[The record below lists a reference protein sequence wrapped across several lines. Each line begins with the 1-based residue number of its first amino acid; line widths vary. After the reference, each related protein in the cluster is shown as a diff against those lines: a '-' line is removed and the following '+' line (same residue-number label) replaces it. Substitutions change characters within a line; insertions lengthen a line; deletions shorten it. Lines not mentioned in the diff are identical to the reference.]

1 MQDILNFLKE
11 NKVQSLLD
19 IGANVGNFSRTVKH
33 FFPDMNILMLEAN
46 PYCDH
51 PLSQSGIPYEIA
63 CLSDDIKTVDL
74 YLNPKNYMC
83 TGTSYYK
90 EVTVHY
96 DNADWV
102 KTETKLLD
110 DVVRDRTYEYIKMD
124 TQGSELDILRG
135 GTKTVEKAKYI
146 QLETTLVKYNEGAPL
161 KDEVVDYM
169 KSVGFSPTKLVE
181 THYKDHNPATGIVI
195 QEDWIFTR

>member
-1 MQDILNFLKE
+1 MNKIIDFLKE

-19 IGANVGNFSRTVKH
+19 IGANVGNFSKLVKH
-33 FFPDMNILMLEAN
+33 TIPDMNILMLEAN

-51 PLSQSGIPYEIA
+51 ALHQSRIPYEIA
-63 CLSDDIKTVDL
+63 CLSDEIKTVDL

-146 QLETTLVKYNEGAPL
+146 QLEISVQKYNEGAPL
-161 KDEVVDYM
+161 KDEVLEYM
-169 KSVGFSPTKLVE
+169 KSIGFSPNILVE
-181 THYKDHNPATGIVI
+181 NHYHEGQLI